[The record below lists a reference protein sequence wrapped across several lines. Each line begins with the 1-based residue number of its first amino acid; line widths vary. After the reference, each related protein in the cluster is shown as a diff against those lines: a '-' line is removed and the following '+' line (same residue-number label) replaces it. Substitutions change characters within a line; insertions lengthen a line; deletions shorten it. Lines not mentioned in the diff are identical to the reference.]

1 MKRDVLVLK
10 TLLPQQM
17 SKLGES
23 YSLHRYDLEDDTG
36 RKALLKTAGA
46 RCQAVVTDSDAGLTR
61 ELIDQLPSLQFVA
74 CSSAGYETVDVA
86 ALKERGIRMT
96 NAADALLDDVADT
109 AMLLMLASR
118 RRMIDAH
125 RHVVS
130 GDWGRK
136 GEFPLQSSLKGKRL
150 GIVGMGKIGQHLVG
164 RARAFGLEIAYF
176 NRTRRE
182 GVDIVFQPD
191 LVELAKW
198 ADILIVIVAGGA
210 GTRNL
215 INEKILRAL
224 GPQGTLI
231 NISRGSVVDESALI
245 AALKDGGL
253 GTAALDVFLNEP
265 CPNPDLTALPNVTLL
280 PHLGSA
286 TVESRTAMAQ
296 IVVDNLEAHF
306 AGMPL
311 RSVVI

>member
-10 TLLPQQM
+10 SLLPQQM
-17 SKLGES
+17 SKLEEA
-23 YSLHRYDLEDDTG
+23 YCLHRYDLEGEAG
-36 RKALLKTAGA
+36 RKALLKTAGPQ
-46 RCQAVVTDSDAGLTR
+46 CQAVVTDSDAGLTR
-61 ELIDQLPSLQFVA
+61 DIIDQLPSLQIVA

-136 GEFPLQSSLKGKRL
+136 GELPLQSSLKGKRL

-164 RARAFGLEIAYF
+164 RARAFGLEIAYS
-176 NRTRRE
+176 NRTRRKE
-182 GVDIVFQPD
+182 VDVDFQPD
-191 LVELAKW
+191 LVKLAEW

-215 INEKILRAL
+215 INEEVLRAL
-224 GPQGTLI
+224 GPGGTLV
-231 NISRGSVVDESALI
+231 NISRGSVVDETALI
-245 AALKDGGL
+245 SALKDGGL
-253 GTAALDVFLNEP
+253 GTAALDVFVNEP
-265 CPNPDLTALPNVTLL
+265 CPNPDLTTLPNVTLL

-296 IVVDNLEAHF
+296 LVVDNLEAHF
-306 AGMPL
+306 NGVPL
-311 RSVVI
+311 QSIVI